1 MYIPESFNEERKE
14 VLHELIRNNPFGMI
28 ISNGD
33 RGPVATSVPI
43 LLSQNESK
51 FGLLQCH
58 IARANPH
65 WKNIDGQDVLVI
77 FQGEN
82 AYISPNWYP
91 TKEENGMVV
100 PTWNYA
106 MVQARGV
113 ARVVDDA
120 GWLKEQIT
128 ALTNQAERGFS
139 RPWKV
144 SDAPA
149 DYIDGQIK
157 GIIGI
162 EIKVDSLE
170 GKWKVSQNR
179 SVKDRHGV
187 ANHFD
192 SVGNTEMAALVRE
205 YGGLKGEI

>member
-82 AYISPNWYP
+82 AYI
-91 TKEENGMVV
+91 
-100 PTWNYA
+100 
-106 MVQARGV
+106 
-113 ARVVDDA
+113 
-120 GWLKEQIT
+120 
-128 ALTNQAERGFS
+128 
-139 RPWKV
+139 
-144 SDAPA
+144 
-149 DYIDGQIK
+149 
-157 GIIGI
+157 
-162 EIKVDSLE
+162 
-170 GKWKVSQNR
+170 
-179 SVKDRHGV
+179 
-187 ANHFD
+187 
-192 SVGNTEMAALVRE
+192 
-205 YGGLKGEI
+205 